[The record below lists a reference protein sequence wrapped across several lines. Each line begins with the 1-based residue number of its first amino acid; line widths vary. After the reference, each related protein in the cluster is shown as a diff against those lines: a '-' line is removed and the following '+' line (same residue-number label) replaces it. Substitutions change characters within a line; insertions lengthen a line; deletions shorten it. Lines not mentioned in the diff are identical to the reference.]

1 MVAWQGGDVQLG
13 LYEYRT
19 TYNGGDVQRSKKS
32 QKKKGNFKKK
42 RMDTFKEGKASLG
55 RLETALSR
63 CERIAEPVKDKKGK
77 VQEN

>member
-32 QKKKGNFKKK
+32 QKKKGISKRSEWTRLKK
-42 RMDTFKEGKASLG
+42 G
-55 RLETALSR
+55 
-63 CERIAEPVKDKKGK
+63 ERIAEPVKDKKGK
-77 VQEN
+77 VQEISTTLPRLTWRNYMG

>member
-1 MVAWQGGDVQLG
+1 MYSWDSMSTEL
-13 LYEYRT
+13 LT
-19 TYNGGDVQRSKKS
+19 TGETCREVRAKR
-32 QKKKGNFKKK
+32 KKGNFKKK